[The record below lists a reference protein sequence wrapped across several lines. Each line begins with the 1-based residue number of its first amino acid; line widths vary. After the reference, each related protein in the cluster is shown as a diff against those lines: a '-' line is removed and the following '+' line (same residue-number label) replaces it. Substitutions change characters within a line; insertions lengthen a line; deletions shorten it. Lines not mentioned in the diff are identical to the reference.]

1 MSCCSLNIFK
11 IRTSLMKNIR
21 LVHPIFLV
29 FVILVTLLCDFLSG
43 FFRLAHLVLQNVN
56 KDYVIFS
63 YFHNFIA
70 KSDQEPKTKNG
81 MNETNIVKIEEY
93 FNSVDLNV
101 MFHFN
106 PDSNTF
112 EINTVITTDF
122 LEITENV
129 MYGIRNCWKVCKVQI
144 FWKYHNN

>member
-1 MSCCSLNIFK
+1 
-11 IRTSLMKNIR
+11 
-21 LVHPIFLV
+21 
-29 FVILVTLLCDFLSG
+29 
-43 FFRLAHLVLQNVN
+43 
-56 KDYVIFS
+56 
-63 YFHNFIA
+63 
-70 KSDQEPKTKNG
+70 

-129 MYGIRNCWKVCKVQI
+129 MYGIRNC
-144 FWKYHNN
+144 